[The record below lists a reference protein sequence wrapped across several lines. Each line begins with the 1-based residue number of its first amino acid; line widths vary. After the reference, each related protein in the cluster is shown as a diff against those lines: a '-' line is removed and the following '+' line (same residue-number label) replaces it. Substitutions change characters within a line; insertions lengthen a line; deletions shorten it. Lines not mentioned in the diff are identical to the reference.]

1 MAAGVE
7 KFTTYE
13 LRDFPWPLCSLLAST
28 NLRAVNDNNGACE
41 NLTPQKLCIS
51 QGMRC
56 EANYESTS
64 SYELTID
71 HRSLNLLVGCDQG
84 ELLITIPTPHA
95 TETDILD
102 KLHKNPE

>member
-1 MAAGVE
+1 MRSFRLAVGVE
-7 KFTTYE
+7 KIQPMSSE
-13 LRDFPWPLCSLLAST
+13 ISRGHCVLSLHQLT
-28 NLRAVNDNNGACE
+28 LRAVNDNNGACE

-71 HRSLNLLVGCDQG
+71 HCLSESSSGL
-84 ELLITIPTPHA
+84 
-95 TETDILD
+95 
-102 KLHKNPE
+102 